1 MKNLQ
6 IKTEKNSTIWVF
18 PGQGS
23 QKMGMGIDLL
33 RYPFA
38 RSRFEKAQEILDWSV
53 LEVCQ
58 NWQKLNLTLYTQPC
72 LYVIQTL
79 LIDLLKQT
87 EKLSPN
93 LVAGYSLGEYSAMY
107 AAEVFD
113 FETGLKLIQRRAEI
127 MHRAPKGTMVALIGF
142 NKEELEQ
149 EVQFTPNAWRVNDNS
164 RMAVISG
171 TFIGV
176 KSLLNKLSV
185 KRIIPLDVSGAFHT
199 PLMAEATVEFL
210 PILDSAPFN
219 CATIPFLSSTEL
231 IPIVEPTQL
240 KENLTQQMIQ
250 PVKWE
255 SLTRVI
261 EAEGIKQVVEIGTGK
276 NLTSQMKQTC
286 PNLVFANVSTISD
299 KTSLANTL
307 N

>member
-1 MKNLQ
+1 MNNLKFQTDKN
-6 IKTEKNSTIWVF
+6 ITAWVF

-23 QKMGMGIDLL
+23 QKLGMGIDLL

-38 RSRFEKAQEILDWSV
+38 RSRFEQAQKILDWSV

-58 NWQKLNLTLYTQPC
+58 NWQKLNLTIYTQPC

-87 EKLSPN
+87 AKSSPN
-93 LVAGYSLGEYSAMY
+93 VVAGYSLGEYLAMY

-113 FETGLKLIQRRAEI
+113 FETGLKLIKRRAEI

-142 NKEELEQ
+142 EPDQLEQ
-149 EVQFTPNAWRVNDNS
+149 RVQFTANVWRVNDNS
-164 RMAVISG
+164 RMAIIAG
-171 TFIGV
+171 TFVGV
-176 KSLLNKLSV
+176 KSLLNQITV

-199 PLMAEATVEFL
+199 PLMAEATAEFW
-210 PILDSAPFN
+210 PVLDFTPFRR
-219 CATIPFLSSTEL
+219 AKIPFLSSTKL
-231 IPIVEPTQL
+231 VSLVEPSSL
-240 KENLTQQMIQ
+240 KENLIEQMIE

-255 SLTRVI
+255 SLTRI
-261 EAEGIKQVVEIGTGK
+261 LAQEGVKQVVEIGTGN
-276 NLTSQMKQTC
+276 NLTSQMKRIC
-286 PNLVFANVSTISD
+286 PELIFTNLSTIPD
-299 KTSLANTL
+299 QHSLANTL

>member
-6 IKTEKNSTIWVF
+6 VQTNKNITAWVF

-23 QKMGMGIDLL
+23 QKLGMGIDLL

-38 RSRFEKAQEILDWSV
+38 RSKFEKAQEILEWSV

-87 EKLSPN
+87 EQTSPN

-107 AAEVFD
+107 AAGVFD
-113 FETGLKLIQRRAEI
+113 FETGLKLIKRRAEI
-127 MHRAPKGTMVALIGF
+127 MQRAPKGTMVALIGF
-142 NKEELEQ
+142 HREQLEQ
-149 EVQFTPNAWRVNDNS
+149 QVQLTPNVWRVNDSS
-164 RMAVISG
+164 RMAIISG
-171 TFIGV
+171 TFAGV
-176 KSLLNKLSV
+176 KSLLNKITV

-199 PLMAEATVEFL
+199 PIMAEAAAEFW
-210 PILDSAPFN
+210 PILESTPFHT
-219 CATIPFLSSTEL
+219 AKIPLFSGVEL
-231 IPIVEPTQL
+231 VPIVEPTRL
-240 KENLTQQMIQ
+240 KKNLIQQMTQ

-255 SLTRVI
+255 AISRAI
-261 EAEGIKQVVEIGTGK
+261 AEEGVKQVVEIGSGK
-276 NLTSQMKQTC
+276 NLTKQMKRIC
-286 PNLVFANVSTISD
+286 PELVFTNLSTVPD
-299 KTSLANTL
+299 RYSLANTL
-307 N
+307 I